1 MEIGPVSG
9 NNSMRRPESAAPKEK
24 NGNPKAGAPQDR
36 AEFSDNARSL
46 LGELADKELKSHGR
60 DFAPARELEN
70 GREALLEAVRKRIKE
85 GYYRR
90 PDVGERIADRLL
102 DDLKLTDGTGN
113 DS

>member
-9 NNSMRRPESAAPKEK
+9 NNPIKRPQSAAPQAETGSPNK
-24 NGNPKAGAPQDR
+24 DR
-36 AEFSDNARSL
+36 PPDRTEFSDNARSL
-46 LGELADKELKSHGR
+46 LGDLADKELKAHGR
-60 DFAPARELEN
+60 DFAPARETEN

-102 DDLKLTDGTGN
+102 DDWKLADGTGN
-113 DS
+113 ES